1 MIPFEQFLLAQLPEP
16 PARLLEVGCGQ
27 GELTTT
33 LAVAGYEIVG
43 IDPAA
48 PPGELFRP
56 LLLED
61 LEETGEPFDAIVAGR
76 ALHHVRDLDEG
87 LDKIVRL
94 LRNEGLL
101 VLEEFAWDRM
111 DEPTLEW
118 FYGQSRALG
127 AVEGHEPPESFEQLR
142 AEWEAEHLGL
152 HGYDAMRTALD
163 ARFVERAFEWLS
175 HLYRHLGGA
184 PTAILE
190 QALVDVGAIQALG
203 FRYAGTPL
211 ATGG

>member
-1 MIPFEQFLLAQLPEP
+1 MIPFEQFLLAHLPEP

-76 ALHHVRDLDEG
+76 ALHHVRDLGEG

-118 FYGQSRALG
+118 LYGQSRALG
-127 AVEGHEPPESFEQLR
+127 AVEGHEPPESLEQLR
-142 AEWEAEHLGL
+142 AEWEAAHLGL
-152 HGYDAMRTALD
+152 HGYEAMRAALD
-163 ARFVERAFEWLS
+163 ARFAEQAFEWLP
-175 HLYRHLGGA
+175 HLYRDLGGA
-184 PTAILE
+184 QIAILE

-211 ATGG
+211 ATGS